1 MQMLAAFIKEGY
13 GQLSFIP
20 NPKDEGEIKQIL
32 GCSNLGKMDIET
44 VNYPSTLYYDA
55 DEPDLD
61 NGLIPLVVYKWRWRK
76 AVDKSKVLVCNIP
89 ESHKI
94 GFKNRYTG
102 CHLLID

>member
-1 MQMLAAFIKEGY
+1 MQMLAALIKEGY

-20 NPKDEGEIKQIL
+20 NPKNEDEIKQIL
-32 GCSNLGKMDIET
+32 GCSNLEKMDIET
-44 VNYPSTLYYDA
+44 VYCPSTLYYNA

-61 NGLIPLVVYKWRWRK
+61 NGLIPLVVYRGGWRK
-76 AVDKSKVLVCNIP
+76 AVDKSEVLVCDIP